1 MGYCWTWNYIE
12 SGSFL
17 FLTLKDKII
26 TFIIC
31 GTIFIGMLSII
42 ALVSGTVM
50 KLFGF
55 QYESIGSIILFFII
69 ATIMS
74 FPLNLIAGALPK
86 ALYELKRISKLYA
99 FILYLTLDTIATSF
113 GLKHDY
119 DVVVGPM
126 ADDTIW
132 DYVEDYMAERISK
145 EAFWELVKFKYPT
158 HQIVFCTEK
167 ALQTIKFEGSYS
179 L

>member
-1 MGYCWTWNYIE
+1 MKKFWIDN
-12 SGSFL
+12 
-17 FLTLKDKII
+17 KDKII

-86 ALYELKRISKLYA
+86 ALYELERISKLDA
-99 FILYLTLDTIATSF
+99 LILYLTLDTIATSF
-113 GLKHDY
+113 GLKIVDY
-119 DVVVGPM
+119 YMSSVSATTLSIVVISFLLALPGR
-126 ADDTIW
+126 DD
-132 DYVEDYMAERISK
+132 
-145 EAFWELVKFKYPT
+145 FKD
-158 HQIVFCTEK
+158 K
-167 ALQTIKFEGSYS
+167 
-179 L
+179 

>member
-1 MGYCWTWNYIE
+1 MKKFWIDN
-12 SGSFL
+12 
-17 FLTLKDKII
+17 KDKII

-86 ALYELKRISKLYA
+86 ALYELERISKQYA
-99 FILYLTLDTIATSF
+99 LILYLILDTIATSF
-113 GLKHDY
+113 GLKIVDY
-119 DVVVGPM
+119 YMSSVSTTTISIVVISFLLALPGR
-126 ADDTIW
+126 DDFK
-132 DYVEDYMAERISK
+132 DKKEDK
-145 EAFWELVKFKYPT
+145 
-158 HQIVFCTEK
+158 
-167 ALQTIKFEGSYS
+167 
-179 L
+179 

>member
-1 MGYCWTWNYIE
+1 MKKFWIDNKE
-12 SGSFL
+12 
-17 FLTLKDKII
+17 KII
-26 TFIIC
+26 TSIIC

-86 ALYELKRISKLYA
+86 ALYELERISKLDA
-99 FILYLTLDTIATSF
+99 LILYLTLDTIATSF
-113 GLKHDY
+113 GLKIVDY
-119 DVVVGPM
+119 YMLSVSATTLSIVVISFLLALPGR
-126 ADDTIW
+126 DD
-132 DYVEDYMAERISK
+132 
-145 EAFWELVKFKYPT
+145 FKD
-158 HQIVFCTEK
+158 K
-167 ALQTIKFEGSYS
+167 
-179 L
+179 

>member
-1 MGYCWTWNYIE
+1 MKKFWIDN
-12 SGSFL
+12 
-17 FLTLKDKII
+17 KDKII

-42 ALVSGTVM
+42 TLISGTVM

-99 FILYLTLDTIATSF
+99 FILYLILDTIATSF
-113 GLKHDY
+113 GLKIVDY
-119 DVVVGPM
+119 FMSSVS
-126 ADDTIW
+126 ATTISII
-132 DYVEDYMAERISK
+132 VISFLLALPGRD
-145 EAFWELVKFKYPT
+145 EFKSK
-158 HQIVFCTEK
+158 QENK
-167 ALQTIKFEGSYS
+167 
-179 L
+179 

>member
-1 MGYCWTWNYIE
+1 MKKFWIDNKE
-12 SGSFL
+12 
-17 FLTLKDKII
+17 KII
-26 TFIIC
+26 TSIIC

-86 ALYELKRISKLYA
+86 ALYELERISKLDA
-99 FILYLTLDTIATSF
+99 LILYLTLDTIATSF
-113 GLKHDY
+113 GLKIVDY
-119 DVVVGPM
+119 FMSSVSATTISIVV
-126 ADDTIW
+126 
-132 DYVEDYMAERISK
+132 ISFLL
-145 EAFWELVKFKYPT
+145 ALPGRYDFKGK
-158 HQIVFCTEK
+158 Q
-167 ALQTIKFEGSYS
+167 EGK
-179 L
+179 

>member
-1 MGYCWTWNYIE
+1 MKKFWIE
-12 SGSFL
+12 N
-17 FLTLKDKII
+17 KDKII

-74 FPLNLIAGALPK
+74 FTLNLIAGALPK

-113 GLKHDY
+113 GLKIVDY
-119 DVVVGPM
+119 FMSSVSATTISIVVISFLLALPGR
-126 ADDTIW
+126 DDFKGKQ
-132 DYVEDYMAERISK
+132 EDK
-145 EAFWELVKFKYPT
+145 
-158 HQIVFCTEK
+158 
-167 ALQTIKFEGSYS
+167 
-179 L
+179 

>member
-1 MGYCWTWNYIE
+1 MKKFWINN
-12 SGSFL
+12 
-17 FLTLKDKII
+17 KDKII

-86 ALYELKRISKLYA
+86 ALYELERISKLDA
-99 FILYLTLDTIATSF
+99 LILYLTLDTIATSF
-113 GLKHDY
+113 GLKIVDY
-119 DVVVGPM
+119 YMSSVSATTLSIVVISFLLALPGR
-126 ADDTIW
+126 DD
-132 DYVEDYMAERISK
+132 
-145 EAFWELVKFKYPT
+145 FKD
-158 HQIVFCTEK
+158 K
-167 ALQTIKFEGSYS
+167 
-179 L
+179 

>member
-1 MGYCWTWNYIE
+1 MKKFWIDN
-12 SGSFL
+12 
-17 FLTLKDKII
+17 KDKMI

-86 ALYELKRISKLYA
+86 ALYELKRISKQHA

-113 GLKHDY
+113 GLKIVDY
-119 DVVVGPM
+119 FMSSVSATTISIVVISFLLALPGR
-126 ADDTIW
+126 DDFKGKQ
-132 DYVEDYMAERISK
+132 EDK
-145 EAFWELVKFKYPT
+145 
-158 HQIVFCTEK
+158 
-167 ALQTIKFEGSYS
+167 
-179 L
+179 